1 MMPVWLNKIKQ
12 NKTTLLQNLGRTGFY
27 WVLPVWKV
35 LVKNCHFMLCL
46 YKEVERN
53 CCNNQLIWK
62 LSISLKIL
70 TISKWTQ
77 VWFFFFFLTWR
88 VFLFF
93 RCNLYT
99 LSSVRTLKILSGSIK
114 IQRTNQWYLQEPRY
128 PSSKTA
134 WSKTLV
140 MEYFE
145 RILSLNIDACYHYI
159 SIHCILWGTSIFL
172 L

>member
-1 MMPVWLNKIKQ
+1 MKIRKTVQLLKNSSTLDSLPTYILHGDFDSWTLSKSHPPSLMMPMWLNKIKQ

-35 LVKNCHFMLCL
+35 LVKNCHLMLCL

-77 VWFFFFFLTWR
+77 MWFIFFLNMKSIS
-88 VFLFF
+88 LF
-93 RCNLYT
+93 
-99 LSSVRTLKILSGSIK
+99 
-114 IQRTNQWYLQEPRY
+114 Q
-128 PSSKTA
+128 
-134 WSKTLV
+134 
-140 MEYFE
+140 M
-145 RILSLNIDACYHYI
+145 
-159 SIHCILWGTSIFL
+159 
-172 L
+172 